1 MTQPN
6 AASSQPQPDISLQ
19 GAVDLSGLGQA
30 PGAAQP
36 QQQAGAPAGEA
47 LLSLPDA
54 VVNGGEAD
62 LEQFAAL
69 SQRMPVLVE
78 MHSASS
84 PDSKALSPVLAE
96 IVRSAE
102 GRLVLLRLDLDAH
115 PTLGNQ
121 AQVLALLGGRPAP
134 LFAGNPPKDQLVQ
147 VISEVLA
154 VAAQQGLT
162 GYAEITGDADAAAED
177 AAPAEAPLHPLH
189 QEAKDALERGDI
201 ATAKSAYERALAESP
216 ADDDAKIGLAQVSLL
231 ERLQGKTL
239 EQIRSAA
246 AENPN
251 DIDAQFDVADLDL
264 SGGHVDDAFN
274 RLLGLFTKVDAD
286 GKTRVRERLIELFDV
301 VGGDEPRVVRARQRL
316 TSLLFA

>member
-1 MTQPN
+1 MTDPN
-6 AASSQPQPDISLQ
+6 AASSQPQPQVSLQ
-19 GAVDLSGLGQA
+19 GAVDLSGLGQ
-30 PGAAQP
+30 GGGP
-36 QQQAGAPAGEA
+36 QQPPAGPGAPAGGA
-47 LLSLPDA
+47 LMALPDA
-54 VVNGGEAD
+54 VVNGGEAE
-62 LEQFAAL
+62 LEQFAGL

-78 MHSASS
+78 MHTATS
-84 PDSKALSPVLAE
+84 PDSQALSPVLAE

-121 AQVLALLGGRPAP
+121 PEVIALIGGRPAP
-134 LFAGNPPKDQLVQ
+134 LFSGNPPKDQLVQ

-154 VAAQQGLT
+154 VAAQQGLS
-162 GYAEITGDADAAAED
+162 GHVRITGEGAGADEAP
-177 AAPAEAPLHPLH
+177 AAPPLPPLH
-189 QEAKDALERGDI
+189 QEAQEALQRGDI
-201 ATAKSAYERALAESP
+201 AAAKSAYERALAESP
-216 ADDDAKIGLAQVSLL
+216 ADDDAKVGLAQVSLL

-274 RLLGLFTKVDAD
+274 RLLGLFAKVDAD
-286 GKTRVRERLIELFDV
+286 GKTRVRERLVELFDV
-301 VGGDEPRVVRARQRL
+301 VGADEPRVVRARQRL

>member
-1 MTQPN
+1 MTDFN
-6 AASSQPQPDISLQ
+6 AASSQPQPQVSLQ
-19 GAVDLSGLGQA
+19 GAIDLSGLGQ
-30 PGAAQP
+30 GGGP
-36 QQQAGAPAGEA
+36 QQPPAEAGAPAGGA
-47 LLSLPDA
+47 LMALPDA
-54 VVNGGEAD
+54 VVNGGEAEF
-62 LEQFAAL
+62 EQFAGL

-78 MHSASS
+78 MHTATS
-84 PDSKALSPVLAE
+84 PDSQALSPVLAE

-102 GRLVLLRLDLDAH
+102 GRLVLLRLDLDEH

-121 AQVLALLGGRPAP
+121 PQVIALIGGRPAP
-134 LFAGNPPKDQLVQ
+134 LFSGNPPKDQLVQ

-154 VAAQQGLT
+154 VAAQQGLS
-162 GYAEITGDADAAAED
+162 GHVQITGEGDGAEEAP
-177 AAPAEAPLHPLH
+177 AAPALPPLH
-189 QEAKDALERGDI
+189 QEAQDALQRGDI
-201 ATAKSAYERALAESP
+201 AAAKSAYERALAESP
-216 ADDDAKIGLAQVSLL
+216 ADDNAKVGLAQVSLL

-274 RLLGLFTKVDAD
+274 RLLGLFAKVDAD
-286 GKTRVRERLIELFDV
+286 GKARIRERLVELFDV
-301 VGGDEPRVVRARQRL
+301 VGADEPRVVRARQRL